1 MKKNDVLQG
10 IITGYGSEGEGV
22 VKSDGFVIF
31 LPFALKG
38 EKVEFKILKVAKN
51 VAYGKLERII
61 EKSDERVEP
70 QCPVFGKCGGCRLL
84 HMSYPAQLEYK
95 RGLIASS
102 LSKIAF
108 CETEVMPTEPSE
120 PNVRYR
126 NKLQLPL
133 RRVDGRNVVGF
144 FAPDSHRVVET
155 NDCLIQGKWCVS
167 AISAIKEYAEKFD
180 VQFYDESADNGLIK
194 HLLVKKVDESF
205 LVCLVAKK
213 DKIPHPIELAELF
226 MSKLGSRN
234 LTLTLNVNP
243 RRTNAVLGEKTIVL
257 YGSGVVY
264 GRQFGITYGVGTE
277 SFIQVND
284 DVKQKLYRDALLAAI
299 AENPSLV
306 VDAYCGSGLLT
317 ALLAE
322 KAKKVVGVEI
332 VREAVDNAVRLAEVN
347 GISNAEFICA
357 PCEEVLPNVV
367 RRADGDAV
375 VVLDPPRKGVDK
387 RFIAALLSSKIKK
400 IVYISC
406 NHATLAR
413 DVGLLTE
420 KLVYDGNAL
429 VKNVEETA
437 PRSGVFTVESVKGY
451 DMFAGCTG
459 VETLCVLVRS

>member
-10 IITGYGSEGEGV
+10 IVTGYGSEGEGV

-38 EKVEFKILKVAKN
+38 EKVEFRILKVAKN
-51 VAYGKLERII
+51 VAYGKIERII
-61 EKSDERVEP
+61 EKSAERAEP
-70 QCPVFGKCGGCRLL
+70 KCPVFGKCGGCRLL

-95 RGLIASS
+95 RGLIANSF
-102 LSKIAF
+102 SKIAF

-133 RRVDGRNVVGF
+133 RRVGGRNVVGF

-155 NDCLIQGKWCVS
+155 DDCLIQGKWCAP

-180 VQFYDESADNGLIK
+180 VPFYDESADNGLIK
-194 HLLVKKVDESF
+194 HLLIKKTDESF
-205 LVCLVAKK
+205 LVCVVASK
-213 DKIPHPIELAELF
+213 DKIPQPEALAGLFIER
-226 MSKLGSRN
+226 LGTSDV
-234 LTLTLNVNP
+234 TLTLNVNP
-243 RRTNAVLGEKTIVL
+243 RRTNVVLGEKTIVL

-264 GRQFGITYGVGTE
+264 GRQFGITYCVGTE

-284 DVKQKLYRDALLAAI
+284 DVKQKLYRDAVTAAS
-299 AENPSLV
+299 AESPSLV

-317 ALLAE
+317 ALLAA
-322 KAKKVVGVEI
+322 KAKNVVGVEI
-332 VREAVDNAVRLAEVN
+332 VREAVDNAVKLAEVN

-357 PCEEVLPNVV
+357 PCEEVLPSVV
-367 RRADGDAV
+367 KRADGDAV

-413 DVGLLTE
+413 DVGLLTG

-429 VKNVEETA
+429 VKNVGAEA
-437 PRSGVFTVESVKGY
+437 FPAGFFGVESVKGY
-451 DMFAGCTG
+451 DMFAGCAG
-459 VETLCVLVRS
+459 VETLCVLVRA